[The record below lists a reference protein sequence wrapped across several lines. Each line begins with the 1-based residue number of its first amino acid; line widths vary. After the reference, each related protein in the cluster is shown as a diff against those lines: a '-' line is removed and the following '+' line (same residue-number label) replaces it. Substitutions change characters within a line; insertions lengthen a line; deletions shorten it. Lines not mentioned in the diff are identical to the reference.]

1 MSTYSYNYNYIY
13 TSPNQGNITVF
24 NNYPTINSTLLNSTL
39 YTNINTYP
47 TFTTFPTST
56 TSITS
61 TIYSYDYNNYLPKSQ
76 LSDDSIR
83 DIINLIPIKMNKII
97 PVGSTDIITYEDIND
112 NDIIIDFKRDSMTEF
127 EHGVYYKESSFIDI
141 FKGNKNPFTML
152 PLDANS
158 IVKYRVKNEN

>member
-13 TSPNQGNITVF
+13 TPPNQGNITVF
-24 NNYPTINSTLLNSTL
+24 NNYPTIDSTLLNTTL
-39 YTNINTYP
+39 YTNINSY
-47 TFTTFPTST
+47 PTST
-56 TSITS
+56 TS

-83 DIINLIPIKMNKII
+83 NIINLIPIKMNKII
-97 PVGSTDIITYEDIND
+97 PTGSTDIITYEDIND
-112 NDIIIDFKRDSMTEF
+112 NDIIIDFKRDSKTES
-127 EHGVYYKESSFIDI
+127 EHGAYYKESSFIDI

-158 IVKYRVKNEN
+158 IVKYRVKYE